1 MEDEVTGL
9 LLSGFFFSIFIPQ
22 FYLSLA
28 AIIKFTKSMFFTVTY
43 IVDNKGDKLK
53 LSWSSLYG
61 IYRNYHARDNVQTEE
76 KVSSQSADFPY
87 RLSRYLVPQRRST
100 KGRKCDQHVMEKTMT
115 SNLHIHEAMDEMM
128 LMMILLQSEIQKQGL
143 DNMF

>member
-1 MEDEVTGL
+1 
-9 LLSGFFFSIFIPQ
+9 
-22 FYLSLA
+22 
-28 AIIKFTKSMFFTVTY
+28 MFFTVTY

-87 RLSRYLVPQRRST
+87 RLSRYLVP
-100 KGRKCDQHVMEKTMT
+100 
-115 SNLHIHEAMDEMM
+115 
-128 LMMILLQSEIQKQGL
+128 
-143 DNMF
+143 